1 MIFPND
7 FLWGGAAAANQYEG
21 GWNEDGKGPSTAD
34 MMTSGSYA
42 QSRLITREWEK
53 DKLYPNHSATDFYHH
68 YKEDISL
75 MAEMGFKAYRMSIAW
90 TRIFPTGMEE
100 IPNEKGL
107 LFYDK
112 VFDELEKYN
121 IQSIVTISHYEM
133 PFELTKKY
141 NGWASRKVIDYYI
154 RFCKTIF
161 NRYKNRVK
169 YWITFNEI
177 NSGTTPFG
185 NFIALGILNEG
196 TREATKQVDIPTLRF
211 QALHHQFI
219 ASALAVKIGHKINK
233 EFKIGCMSAMVP
245 SYPLTCHPQD
255 SLLSLKHWR
264 RMNYYCSDVQLR
276 GYYPFYTKQIWKEE
290 SIILDIRDEDLK
302 ILKEGIADF
311 YAISY
316 YHSTCVSHKKVNA
329 KTGGNLI
336 AGVENPYLKAN
347 DWGWQ
352 IDPDALRYL
361 LNVLYDRYNVP
372 IMIVE
377 NGLGAYDAV
386 ENDGSIHDEYR
397 IDYLREHIKAMKLAI
412 EDGVDLIGYTP
423 WGCIDII
430 SMSTGEMAKRY
441 GFVYVNKQDDGTG
454 DYTRI
459 KKDSFYWY
467 KNVIKSNGEILK

>member
-1 MIFPND
+1 MMFPND
-7 FLWGGAAAANQYEG
+7 FLWGGATAANQYEG

-42 QSRLITREWEK
+42 QSRLITREWKK

-100 IPNEKGL
+100 TPNEKGL

-121 IQSIVTISHYEM
+121 IQPIVTISHYEM

-219 ASALAVKIGHKINK
+219 ASALAVK
-233 EFKIGCMSAMVP
+233 
-245 SYPLTCHPQD
+245 
-255 SLLSLKHWR
+255 
-264 RMNYYCSDVQLR
+264 
-276 GYYPFYTKQIWKEE
+276 
-290 SIILDIRDEDLK
+290 
-302 ILKEGIADF
+302 
-311 YAISY
+311 
-316 YHSTCVSHKKVNA
+316 
-329 KTGGNLI
+329 
-336 AGVENPYLKAN
+336 
-347 DWGWQ
+347 
-352 IDPDALRYL
+352 
-361 LNVLYDRYNVP
+361 
-372 IMIVE
+372 
-377 NGLGAYDAV
+377 
-386 ENDGSIHDEYR
+386 
-397 IDYLREHIKAMKLAI
+397 
-412 EDGVDLIGYTP
+412 
-423 WGCIDII
+423 
-430 SMSTGEMAKRY
+430 
-441 GFVYVNKQDDGTG
+441 
-454 DYTRI
+454 
-459 KKDSFYWY
+459 
-467 KNVIKSNGEILK
+467 